1 MRLDAIAE
9 RIGATLV
16 AGDGGSIADIC
27 RVCATNRMSD
37 LLDQIDDHT
46 LLVTGLPHAALVRP
60 VELMDV
66 PGICLLNGAV
76 PEAGLAAAAAAH
88 GAVLMVSPG
97 DMSVTCQRLH
107 ELLGGEPLEGIAQ

>member
-9 RIGATLV
+9 HIGATLV
-16 AGDGGSIADIC
+16 AGDGMSTADIC

-66 PGICLLNGAV
+66 PGICLLNGAS
-76 PEAGLAAAAAAH
+76 PDPGLAQVAAAH
-88 GAVLMVSPG
+88 GAVLMISPG
-97 DMSVTCQRLH
+97 DMHVTCARLH
-107 ELLGGEPLEGIAQ
+107 ELLGSDAAEGSAQ